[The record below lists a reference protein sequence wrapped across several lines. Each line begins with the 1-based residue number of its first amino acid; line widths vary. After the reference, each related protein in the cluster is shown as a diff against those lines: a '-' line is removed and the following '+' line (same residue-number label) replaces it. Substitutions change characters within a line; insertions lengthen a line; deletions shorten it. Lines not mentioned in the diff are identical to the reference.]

1 MFWVIAVCNDLLI
14 GIPVGLQFKISN
26 HLIFSWLLFYFVVL
40 LWNKIQLRIAN
51 QPHRYFAKLNKEI
64 IFVPVSFR
72 QAYIKFM
79 Y

>member
-1 MFWVIAVCNDLLI
+1 MLGYNDLIIL
-14 GIPVGLQFKISN
+14 IPVGLQFNTSN
-26 HLIFSWLLFYFVVL
+26 QFYNWLLFYFVVF